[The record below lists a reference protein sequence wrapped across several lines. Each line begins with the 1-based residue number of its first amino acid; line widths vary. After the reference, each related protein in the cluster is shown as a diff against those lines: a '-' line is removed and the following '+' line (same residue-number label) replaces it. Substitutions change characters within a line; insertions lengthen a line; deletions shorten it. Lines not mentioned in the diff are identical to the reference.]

1 MSKEINIKDFVDDV
15 CDGIDCKG
23 AVFYS
28 EDPNLMVDIETVIYE
43 KLWTFAN
50 IKPSEC
56 KLEDN
61 VEGWKTLAETLCYT
75 LIQNYSYDI
84 KNLIELPIVDD
95 KVTYTTINSCINYA
109 NPKDVVNKIKGFLAH
124 RELAPE
130 QILYGLGLILDKSK
144 ETYIT
149 LLKQDLVEMKH
160 QLKEVV
166 NENNKFRERLN
177 KAEKRKAEF
186 PLKKKVV
193 IVRNKV
199 VTE

>member
-1 MSKEINIKDFVDDV
+1 MSKEINIKEFVDNV

-23 AVFYS
+23 AVFFS
-28 EDPNLMVDIETVIYE
+28 EDPKQMVDIEMVIHE

-50 IKPSEC
+50 IIPSGH

-61 VEGWKTLAETLCYT
+61 SDGWKTLAETLCYT
-75 LIQNYSYDI
+75 LIQNYSHDI
-84 KNLIELPIVDD
+84 KDLIELPIVDN
-95 KVTYTTINSCINYA
+95 KVTYTTINSRINPA
-109 NPKDVVNKIKGFLAH
+109 DPKDVVNKIKGFLTH

-144 ETYIT
+144 ETYIAM
-149 LLKQDLVEMKH
+149 LKQDLVEMKH

-177 KAEKRKAEF
+177 KAEKRKAEY
-186 PLKKKVV
+186 PLKKRVV

-199 VTE
+199 VAE

>member
-1 MSKEINIKDFVDDV
+1 MSKEINIKEFVDVV

-28 EDPNLMVDIETVIYE
+28 EDPKLMVDIETVIYE
-43 KLWTFAN
+43 KLWAFAD
-50 IKPSEC
+50 IKTSEY

-61 VEGWKTLAETLCYT
+61 AEGWKTIAEALCSSLLLDYG
-75 LIQNYSYDI
+75 IDKSDI
-84 KNLIELPIVDD
+84 VELT
-95 KVTYTTINSCINYA
+95 KENNKINYA
-109 NPKDVVNKIKGFLAH
+109 NLINSINPADPKDVVNKIKGFLTH

-130 QILYGLGLILDKSK
+130 QILFGLGLILDKNK
-144 ETYIT
+144 EAYIT
-149 LLKQDLVEMKH
+149 MLKQDLVEMKH
-160 QLKEVV
+160 QLNAAV

-177 KAEKRKAEF
+177 KAEKNKAQY

>member
-28 EDPNLMVDIETVIYE
+28 EDPNKMVDLEMVIYE
-43 KLWTFAN
+43 KLWSFAD

-61 VEGWKTLAETLCYT
+61 AEGWKILAETLCYT

-84 KNLIELPIVDD
+84 NDLIELPIENN
-95 KVTYTTINSCINYA
+95 KVTYTTLSSRVNIA
-109 NPKDVVNKIKGFLAH
+109 DPHDVVKKIKGFLTH

-130 QILYGLGLILDKSK
+130 QILYGLGLILDKNK
-144 ETYIT
+144 EAYIT
-149 LLKQDLVEMKH
+149 TLKKDLTEMKH
-160 QLKEVV
+160 QLNAAVK
-166 NENNKFRERLN
+166 ENNEFRKRLN
-177 KAEKRKAEF
+177 KAEKNKAQY

-193 IVRNKV
+193 VVRSKV
-199 VTE
+199 VPE